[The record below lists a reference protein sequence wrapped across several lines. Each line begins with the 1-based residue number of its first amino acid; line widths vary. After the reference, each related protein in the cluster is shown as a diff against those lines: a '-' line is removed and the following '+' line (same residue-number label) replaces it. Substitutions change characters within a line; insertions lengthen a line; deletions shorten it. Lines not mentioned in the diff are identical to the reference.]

1 MITAPDDSYSA
12 AEAAQ
17 RLEVSERQVH
27 RYLEKGRLRGSKASG
42 RWRITELQIWVFQ
55 GIADEMLA
63 SWREYCRSIESAAEI
78 SAENQTDRESGE

>member
-1 MITAPDDSYSA
+1 MIAAPDDSYSA

-27 RYLEKGRLRGSKASG
+27 RYLEKGRLHGSKASG

-63 SWREYCRSIESAAEI
+63 SWREYCRLAEVD
-78 SAENQTDRESGE
+78 AELSDQNQIDSKSGE